1 MFNILYLIMFD
12 MLPYLLNV
20 TFSFT
25 NYPMGLRY
33 NQQAKTCSHGNKSG
47 PLKHGTSRL
56 SISCNVLTRSYKVLH
71 DCNAEQCFNN

>member
-1 MFNILYLIMFD
+1 MFD

-33 NQQAKTCSHGNKSG
+33 NQQAKTCTHGNI
-47 PLKHGTSRL
+47 LKQVWTFKTWYFSVKHKL
-56 SISCNVLTRSYKVLH
+56 
-71 DCNAEQCFNN
+71 

>member
-33 NQQAKTCSHGNKSG
+33 NQKAKTCFHGNI
-47 PLKHGTSRL
+47 LKQVWTFKTWYVSVKHKL
-56 SISCNVLTRSYKVLH
+56 
-71 DCNAEQCFNN
+71 